1 MESMPVVILDAS
13 LRAAALALAVG
24 AVLKAA
30 RIQDAAL
37 RHAAWRGL
45 LYAAL
50 LLPLLSLALPEIP
63 VRIPLPAEARL
74 VAAETVPPVAPAPDP
89 RAALLRGPSLFPG
102 NPSAPVFSAAE
113 RPAAARWQDIAL
125 AAWAL
130 VAAAFLVQFAAR
142 TLRARA
148 IARHA
153 VPTGLAPH
161 IRESAEIDVPA
172 AGGLFRPL
180 VLLPADWRDWPEA
193 KLRAVLAHEEAHVRR
208 GDAVTVALAEL
219 YRALAWFH
227 PLSWW
232 LRRELADLAE
242 QVADDQALA
251 VTDRAE
257 YAELLLGFFAAR
269 SGVHLE
275 GVSMAAAS
283 SHAGRRIER
292 ILETSRRLT
301 RGVSLPVALAL
312 AAIGLPLVW
321 ITASAQPARPLP
333 PQTPSPAAAPPAAL
347 PPVAPGAPRAPLPP
361 PPAEGIRGGVWG
373 GVRGGLIT
381 SHGAEEN
388 FVILNGDRTLMSG
401 SNWDVEHA
409 RAIARKLGV
418 SDLIWF
424 RREGKVQVI
433 TDQATIEAARALWK
447 SPGGGDARAR
457 AAEETQRKLELE
469 MERLQARM
477 EKVKVPLPDLT
488 SNLDKIRQEMVRAQ
502 KEATMDDLGRLQEM
516 LGHLQ
521 EEIGRQQEV
530 FGRKHEDINREM
542 EKLSLEMEKA
552 GRVHE
557 ELSHEMERHAERATR
572 GLTKLLDDAIARKL
586 AQPEPR

>member
-1 MESMPVVILDAS
+1 MESIPVVILDAS
-13 LRAAALALAVG
+13 LRAAALALAVA

-30 RIQDAAL
+30 RVRDAAL

-74 VAAETVPPVAPAPDP
+74 VAVETASPVVPAPDP
-89 RAALLRGPSLFPG
+89 RAALPRGPSLSPG
-102 NPSAPVFSAAE
+102 NPGVPVSAVAE
-113 RPAAARWQDIAL
+113 RPPAARWQDIAL

-130 VAAAFLVQFAAR
+130 IAAAFLVQFGAR
-142 TLRARA
+142 NLRARA
-148 IARHA
+148 IVRHA
-153 VPTGLAPH
+153 APTGLASH

-172 AGGLFRPL
+172 ACGVFRPL
-180 VLLPADWRDWPEA
+180 VLLPADWRDWPAA
-193 KLRAVLAHEEAHVRR
+193 KLRAVLAHEEAHIRR
-208 GDAVTVALAEL
+208 GDALTVALAEI

-227 PLSWW
+227 PLAWW

-269 SGVHLE
+269 SGVRLE
-275 GVSMAAAS
+275 GVSMAAAG

-292 ILETSRRLT
+292 ILEAGRRLSH
-301 RGVSLPVALAL
+301 GVSLPVALAL
-312 AAIGLPLVW
+312 AAAGLPLVW

-333 PQTPSPAAAPPAAL
+333 PPTPPPAAAPPAA
-347 PPVAPGAPRAPLPP
+347 PGAPRSPMPP
-361 PPAEGIRGGVWG
+361 PPAEGTRAGVWA
-373 GVRGGLIT
+373 GVRGGLFT
-381 SHGAEEN
+381 GHGSEEN
-388 FVILNGDRTLMSG
+388 FVILDGSSRTMMSG
-401 SNWDVEHA
+401 SHWDMEHA

-433 TDQATIEAARALWK
+433 TERATIEAARALWK
-447 SPGGGDARAR
+447 NPGGGDARAR
-457 AAEETQRKLELE
+457 AAEDAQRKLELE

-477 EKVKVPLPDLT
+477 DKVKVPLPDLT

-521 EEIGRQQEV
+521 EEIGRQQEA

-542 EKLSLEMEKA
+542 EKLAREMEKA

-557 ELSHEMERHAERATR
+557 ELSFEMERHAERATR
-572 GLTKLLDDAIARKL
+572 DLTKLLDDAIARKL

>member
-13 LRAAALALAVG
+13 LRAAALALAVW

-30 RIQDAAL
+30 RVQDAAL
-37 RHAAWRGL
+37 KHAAWRGL

-63 VRIPLPAEARL
+63 LRIPLPAQERL
-74 VAAETVPPVAPAPDP
+74 VAAETVPPAAPAPDP
-89 RAALLRGPSLFPG
+89 RAVLPRGPSLSPG
-102 NPSAPVFSAAE
+102 NPGVPVSEAAE
-113 RPAAARWQDIAL
+113 RPAAARWQDIAF

-130 VAAAFLVQFAAR
+130 VAAAFLVQFGAR

-153 VPTGLAPH
+153 APTGLAPH
-161 IRESAEIDVPA
+161 ILESAEIDVPA
-172 AGGLFRPL
+172 ACGVFRPL
-180 VLLPADWRDWPEA
+180 VLLPADWRDWPAA
-193 KLRAVLAHEEAHVRR
+193 KLRAVLAHEEAHIRR
-208 GDAVTVALAEL
+208 GDALTMGLAEI

-227 PLSWW
+227 PLAWW

-242 QVADDQALA
+242 QVADDRALA

-269 SGVHLE
+269 SGFRLE
-275 GVSMAAAS
+275 GVSMAAPS

-292 ILETSRRLT
+292 ILEAGRRLSH
-301 RGVSLPVALAL
+301 GVSLPVALAL
-312 AAIGLPLVW
+312 AAAGLPLVW

-333 PQTPSPAAAPPAAL
+333 PQTPPPAAAPPR
-347 PPVAPGAPRAPLPP
+347 APGAPLAPMPP

-373 GVRGGLIT
+373 GVRGTPFT
-381 SHGAEEN
+381 SHGSEEN
-388 FVILNGDRTLMSG
+388 FVILDGSSRTMMSG
-401 SNWDVEHA
+401 SHWDLEHA
-409 RAIARKLGV
+409 RAIAKKLGV
-418 SDLIWF
+418 PDLIWF
-424 RREGKVQVI
+424 RREGSVQVI
-433 TDQATIEAARALWK
+433 TDRATIEAARALWK
-447 SPGGGDARAR
+447 SPGGGDARER

-469 MERLQARM
+469 MERLHARM
-477 EKVKVPLPDLT
+477 EQVKVPLPDLT
-488 SNLDKIRQEMVRAQ
+488 SNLDNIRKEMVRAQ
-502 KEATMDDLGRLQEM
+502 KEATMEDVSRLQEM
-516 LGHLQ
+516 VGHLQ

-530 FGRKHEDINREM
+530 FGRKHEDLSREM

-557 ELSHEMERHAERATR
+557 ELSHEMGRHAERATR
-572 GLTKLLDDAIARKL
+572 ELTKLLDAAIARKL